1 MPSAKK
7 PAPAGKRP
15 AAKRSPRPAVKK
27 ESRPRTASAAASP
40 AAAAT
45 APPSATPAAEAA
57 PHKARRKATGPV
69 LTIEQFG
76 SGIGCIVRHKRT
88 LKALG
93 LRRPR
98 HRVVRPDNAAV
109 RGMVKSIQHLAR
121 IVEGA

>member
-15 AAKRSPRPAVKK
+15 AAKRSARPAVRK
-27 ESRPRTASAAASP
+27 ESRPRAGSAAASP

-45 APPSATPAAEAA
+45 TPALPAAEAA
-57 PHKARRKATGPV
+57 PRKARRKATGPV

-98 HRVVRPDNAAV
+98 HRVVRPDTAAV

-121 IVEGA
+121 IVESA